1 MKKLKAIIFDFDGV
15 ICESVDIKTESF
27 KQLYSEY
34 GDQIVKKVV
43 KHHLSN
49 GGVSRFEKIKYYHKN
64 FLGKIVDKNQLKE
77 LSNIFSSLVVS
88 KVIEAPYVRGA
99 NNFIQDY
106 YKTYDFFISTGTPKD
121 EIIKI
126 LEKKDIYK
134 YFKSVY
140 GSPMEKSNHV
150 NSIMKLN
157 NYKKNEVV
165 FVGDADTDIIAAENN
180 GITIILR
187 KHNSSICKKIYF
199 KTIKIDDLTNLSS
212 VLYSLNY

>member
-64 FLGKIVDKNQLKE
+64 FLDKIVDKNQLKE
-77 LSNIFSSLVVS
+77 LSNIFSPLVVS

-99 NNFIQDY
+99 NNFIQDN
-106 YKTYDFFISTGTPKD
+106 YKTYDFFISTGTPED

-140 GSPMEKSNHV
+140 GSPMEKTDHI
-150 NSIMKLN
+150 NSIMRLN

-187 KHNSSICKKIYF
+187 KHNSSICKKEYF
-199 KTIKIDDLTNLSS
+199 KTIKIEDLTDLSS
-212 VLYSLNY
+212 VLYNLNY